1 MTLIIDA
8 APLVALGDAEE
19 PQRDRIL
26 EILTNEP
33 GALVIPAPT
42 TAEVDYLLGQR
53 LGSRARRAFLH
64 DLAAGRFLVAGLDRE
79 DYGTVIELESRYSD
93 LELGLADCALVI
105 LAERYDTIRI
115 LSFDERHLRVVT
127 PLHAEAF
134 TILPADQ

>member
-1 MTLIIDA
+1 LTLIIDA
-8 APLVALGDAEE
+8 APLVALGDTAE

-26 EILTNEP
+26 EILTSEP
-33 GALVIPAPT
+33 GALVIPAPI

-53 LGSRARRAFLH
+53 LGDHARRAFLH
-64 DLAAGRFLVAGLDRE
+64 DLAAGRFLVAGLDRQ
-79 DYGTVIELESRYSD
+79 DYSTVLELESRYSD
-93 LELGLADCALVI
+93 LELGLADCALAI

-115 LSFDERHLRVVT
+115 LSFDERHFRAVT

>member
-1 MTLIIDA
+1 LTLIIDA
-8 APLVALGDAEE
+8 APLVALGDTAE

-33 GALVIPAPT
+33 GALVIPATT

-53 LGSRARRAFLH
+53 LGGHARRAFLQ
-64 DLAAGRFLVAGLDRE
+64 DLAAGRFLVAALDG
-79 DYGTVIELESRYSD
+79 DDCSTMLELESRYSD

-115 LSFDERHLRVVT
+115 LSFDERRFRAVR
-127 PLHAEAF
+127 PLNADAF

>member
-1 MTLIIDA
+1 LTLIIDA
-8 APLVALGDAEE
+8 APLVALGDTAE
-19 PQRDRIL
+19 PQRDRVL
-26 EILTNEP
+26 EILISEP

-53 LGSRARRAFLH
+53 LGSHARRAFLQ

-79 DYGTVIELESRYSD
+79 DYSTVLELQSRYSD
-93 LELGLADCALVI
+93 LELGLADCALLI

-115 LSFDERHLRVVT
+115 LSFDERHFRAVT
-127 PLHAEAF
+127 PLHAEAI

>member
-8 APLVALGDAEE
+8 APLVALGDTEE

-115 LSFDERHLRVVT
+115 LSFDERHFRVVT

>member
-1 MTLIIDA
+1 LTLIIDA
-8 APLVALGDAEE
+8 APLVALGDTAE

-53 LGSRARRAFLH
+53 LGSHARRAFLR

-79 DYGTVIELESRYSD
+79 DYGTVLELESRYSD

-115 LSFDERHLRVVT
+115 LSFDERHFRAVT
-127 PLHAEAF
+127 PLNAEAF